1 MQYPD
6 YGIKYPEEGD
16 VDDEQGLT
24 AEFLVGFAYFPGTVI
39 YVGYGSR
46 LENLEYDA
54 TELDYLPAKSL
65 TEMKRGLFFK
75 ASYNW
80 RL

>member
-1 MQYPD
+1 M
-6 YGIKYPEEGD
+6 
-16 VDDEQGLT
+16 
-24 AEFLVGFAYFPGTVI
+24 I